1 MVDDKD
7 LIREIDAQFDSFG
20 QKWDEAMQNI
30 NDESDLFLKLQRYA
44 RDLRWALEEIE
55 WKKVRTF
62 HR

>member
-1 MVDDKD
+1 MIEDRE
-7 LIREIDAQFDSFG
+7 LIREIEKQFDAFG
-20 QKWDEAMQNI
+20 EKWDEAMMNVD
-30 NDESDLFLKLQRYA
+30 DESVLFTKLQRYA